1 MLFVFV
7 KLPASLVLKLSL
19 FIARKF
25 HTSIAG
31 MVICLLFYSY
41 FLKQSTHSLLN
52 YQLRNSENNY
62 ENVLGVIILSIFDA

>member
-1 MLFVFV
+1 
-7 KLPASLVLKLSL
+7 
-19 FIARKF
+19 
-25 HTSIAG
+25 

-62 ENVLGVIILSIFDA
+62 ENVLGVIYFQYLMHEIENVLANERIKQITEETSCPYYNVKLS